1 MVAVVAPNFSWSRL
15 QVTQEKDKRN
25 SVDTQT
31 RHALK
36 KDKFASATAGS
47 VSWVTENRSSVVRW
61 VIIGVVVLA
70 LVIGGLVFWN
80 LQSAAAE
87 TALGA
92 ALDTYASPLATP
104 GAPAPAGSYASA
116 SDRAKAANQQFM
128 DVAHKYGWLSDGGKA
143 HYFAGVTYQ
152 ELGQTNSAESE
163 LKAAAGA
170 WDSNLSGLANL
181 ALAGLYHQ
189 TGRDPQAIELY
200 NKLSGKPTTTVPAG
214 VAQLDLANLYVDEGK
229 QDQARAIWAKLKDT
243 DKDGMAGSMAAQKL
257 AGK

>member
-1 MVAVVAPNFSWSRL
+1 
-15 QVTQEKDKRN
+15 
-25 SVDTQT
+25 VDTQT

-36 KDKFASATAGS
+36 KDKFAVATAGS
-47 VSWVTENRSSVVRW
+47 VSWVTEHRSGVVRW
-61 VIIGVVVLA
+61 VIVGVVVLA

-80 LQSAAAE
+80 LQSASAE

-104 GAPAPAGSYASA
+104 GVPAAPGSYASG
-116 SDRAKAANQQFM
+116 SERAKAANQQFV
-128 DVAHKYGWLSDGGKA
+128 DVSHKYGWLPPGAKA

-152 ELGQTNSAESE
+152 ELGQTGSAESE
-163 LKAAAGA
+163 LKAAAGS
-170 WDSNLSGLANL
+170 WDSSLSSLANL

-200 NKLSGKPTTTVPAG
+200 NQLSMKPTTTVPAG

-229 QDQARAIWAKLKDT
+229 TDQARAIWAKVKDT
-243 DKDGMAGSMAAQKL
+243 DKDGMAGTIATQKL